1 MSFDGKDLRETS
13 ILSYMQ
19 RSQGLFFFIL
29 REDDEVKA
37 IKQNCIGQYTIL
49 TTRKF
54 AEALQSSL
62 RS

>member
-19 RSQGLFFFIL
+19 RSQGFFFIL

-54 AEALQSSL
+54 AEALQSSI